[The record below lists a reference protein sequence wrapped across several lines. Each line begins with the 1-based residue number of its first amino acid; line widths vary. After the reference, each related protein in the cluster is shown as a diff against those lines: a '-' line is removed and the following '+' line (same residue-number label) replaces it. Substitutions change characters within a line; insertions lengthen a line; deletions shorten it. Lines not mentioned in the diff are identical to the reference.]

1 MDFIRQ
7 PDHPAVPDACTRL
20 ILRGWMRRALF
31 GRAGRDADEMWADA
45 KSYLIPRLTPEQWEM
60 AIEVLKVVIP
70 ILVAML

>member
-1 MDFIRQ
+1 
-7 PDHPAVPDACTRL
+7 
-20 ILRGWMRRALF
+20 
-31 GRAGRDADEMWADA
+31 MWADA